1 MTDTIT
7 ETTKVRF
14 GMSST
19 RELEIEVEPGHD
31 IATEFETAVVKGTQ
45 VLWIRDTRGHRH
57 GIVVE
62 KVAFVEIESVRR
74 RDVGFASES

>member
-31 IATEFETAVVKGTQ
+31 IATEFETALAKETQ

-62 KVAFVEIESVRR
+62 KVAFIEIESARR
-74 RDVGFASES
+74 RDVGFTSES

>member
-31 IATEFETAVVKGTQ
+31 IATEFETATGKGTEI
-45 VLWIRDTRGHRH
+45 LWIRDTRGHRH

-62 KVAFVEIESVRR
+62 KVAFIEIESARR

>member
-1 MTDTIT
+1 MSDTTT
-7 ETTKVRF
+7 ETIKVRF

-31 IATEFETAVVKGTQ
+31 IATELETGIAKGTK
-45 VLWIRDTRGHRH
+45 VLWVRDIRGHRH

-62 KVAFVEIESVRR
+62 KVAFVEIESARR
-74 RDVGFASES
+74 RDVGFAAEA

>member
-1 MTDTIT
+1 MSDTIS

-31 IATEFETAVVKGTQ
+31 IATEFEAGIAKGTQ

-57 GIVVE
+57 GIILE
-62 KVAFVEIESVRR
+62 KVAFVEIESARR
-74 RDVGFASES
+74 RDVGFASEA

>member
-1 MTDTIT
+1 MSDTIT

-19 RELEIEVEPGHD
+19 REIEIEVEPGHD
-31 IATEFETAVVKGTQ
+31 IAAEFEAGITKGTPI
-45 VLWIRDTRGHRH
+45 LWIRDTRGHRH

-62 KVAFVEIESVRR
+62 KVAFIEIESARR
-74 RDVGFASES
+74 RDVGFASEA

>member
-1 MTDTIT
+1 MSDTIT
-7 ETTKVRF
+7 ETVKVRF

-31 IATEFETAVVKGTQ
+31 IATEFESATGKGTA

-57 GIVVE
+57 GIIVE
-62 KVAFVEIESVRR
+62 KVAFIEIESARR

>member
-1 MTDTIT
+1 MSDTIT

-31 IATEFETAVVKGTQ
+31 IAAEFEVAASKGVQ
-45 VLWIRDTRGHRH
+45 ILWIRDSRGHRH

-62 KVAFVEIESVRR
+62 KVAFIEIESARR
-74 RDVGFASES
+74 RDVGFTGE

>member
-1 MTDTIT
+1 MSDTIT
-7 ETTKVRF
+7 ETVKVRF

-31 IATEFETAVVKGTQ
+31 IATEFETAASKGTPI
-45 VLWIRDTRGHRH
+45 LWIRDTRGHRH

-62 KVAFVEIESVRR
+62 KVAFVEIESARR
-74 RDVGFASES
+74 RDVGFNAEA

>member
-1 MTDTIT
+1 MTDTIA

-14 GMSST
+14 GMTST

-31 IATEFETAVVKGTQ
+31 IASEFETATAKGTQ
-45 VLWIRDTRGHRH
+45 ILWIRDAHGHRH

-62 KVAFVEIESVRR
+62 KVAFVEIESARR
-74 RDVGFASES
+74 RDVGFTAES